1 MGAGN
6 ETIFDIKENKSDL
19 QTACRIIRDE
29 LLKHGDFYKSFVAS
43 VRLAILEAPQECWP
57 IEMAERIVERI
68 SGEDKL
74 C

>member
-1 MGAGN
+1 MR
-6 ETIFDIKENKSDL
+6 FDVSPDNL